1 MFSKVSSSRLAVFL
15 GQLHACRSLVPFSN
29 CQGPVVQRPIS
40 SNPGLNLS
48 PAFFISL
55 FKSFWENFHYSF

>member
-1 MFSKVSSSRLAVFL
+1 MFSKVSSSRLAVIL
-15 GQLHACRSLVPFSN
+15 GQLHASLVPFSN

-40 SNPGLNLS
+40 SNPGLNLN